1 MFTTFKSIQQNKV
14 ISLRYKNSGNEMEN
28 GYWQRWVLETT
39 CKKFFC
45 IVSSK
50 NIKSCCSPKKKNVL
64 IDKVVCQLTHLSLK
78 IFPNGTSFDI
88 IFIDSPIFNRRI
100 FHGVLNIF
108 WWKDSISA
116 TYSSIGGIHTTNLS
130 QRIIGQ

>member
-14 ISLRYKNSGNEMEN
+14 ISLTPKNSGNKMEN
-28 GYWQRWVLETT
+28 GYWQRWVMETT
-39 CKKFFC
+39 CKKFCC

-50 NIKSCCSPKKKNVL
+50 NIKSCRSPKKKNVF
-64 IDKVVCQLTHLSLK
+64 IDEVVCQLTHISLK
-78 IFPNGTSFDI
+78 IFPNGTPFDI
-88 IFIDSPIFNRRI
+88 IFIDSPIFNRLI
-100 FHGVLNIF
+100 FHGVLNSF

-116 TYSSIGGIHTTNLS
+116 AYSGIGGIHTTNLS